1 MGGYLMTDMKL
12 PKELENLLAG
22 MAWVEDNEGMSKA
35 KVIKYYDNKKTYY
48 LKIEKLNKE
57 VEREIGLY
65 RWLMGRLPIPEIKY
79 QAIIDDLSYLLMEK
93 AKGEMLQEE
102 RFIKDPALLVKLA
115 AKGLKKLWSV
125 DISNCQ
131 FDSRIDY
138 KLKQARYF
146 IDSGEA
152 DHIDESEYTEGLR
165 TVEELYNY
173 LLEHKP
179 KEELVF
185 THGDYCFNNFFT
197 DGEDI
202 TCYIDMGRGG
212 VGDIYQ
218 DIALCVRELGEIDPK
233 CVDLLFK
240 ELDIK
245 PDYEKIKYYI
255 LLDELF

>member
-1 MGGYLMTDMKL
+1 MTDMKL

-22 MAWVEDNEGMSKA
+22 MDWVEDNEGMSKA

-65 RWLMGRLPIPEIKY
+65 RWLKGMLPIPEIVY
-79 QAIIDDLSYLLMEK
+79 QAIIDDVSYLLMEK

-102 RFIKDPALLVKLA
+102 RYIKDPALLVKLA

-131 FDSRIDY
+131 FDSRIDH
-138 KLKQARYF
+138 KLKQARYY